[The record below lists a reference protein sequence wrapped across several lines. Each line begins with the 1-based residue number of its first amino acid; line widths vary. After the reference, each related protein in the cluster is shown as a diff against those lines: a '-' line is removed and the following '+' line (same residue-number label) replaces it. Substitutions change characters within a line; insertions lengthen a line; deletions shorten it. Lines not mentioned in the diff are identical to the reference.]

1 MRKRRELIFGR
12 KETRAEQS
20 DTSSEKKDKMEN
32 VEKPVEGKPA
42 KKRKLQEDKTEL
54 LLNKITEAIRLVLES
69 VKLDDHQEGKK
80 I

>member
-1 MRKRRELIFGR
+1 
-12 KETRAEQS
+12 
-20 DTSSEKKDKMEN
+20 MEN